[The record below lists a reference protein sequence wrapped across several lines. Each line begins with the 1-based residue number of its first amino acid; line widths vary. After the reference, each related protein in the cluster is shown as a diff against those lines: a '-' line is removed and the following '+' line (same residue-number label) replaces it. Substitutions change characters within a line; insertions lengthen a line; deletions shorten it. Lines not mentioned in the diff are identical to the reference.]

1 MEIKGPWTLHSS
13 PTPSNSYPT
22 GLYGSILTAELE
34 IKSNIYIYMIL
45 YIYNI
50 VIFVKINI
58 ILYPQIK

>member
-34 IKSNIYIYMIL
+34 IKSNIYIYDII
-45 YIYNI
+45 YI
-50 VIFVKINI
+50 
-58 ILYPQIK
+58 

>member
-45 YIYNI
+45 YIY
-50 VIFVKINI
+50 I
-58 ILYPQIK
+58 ILLFL